1 MMILLN
7 PATGLAVNPTE
18 ISTMMIECIPLLRLV
33 ITMKGGFEL
42 QIRSCPAEGVNVE
55 QLHKKLLEAV

>member
-1 MMILLN
+1 M
-7 PATGLAVNPTE
+7 NPTE
-18 ISTMMIECIPLLRLV
+18 LSTMMIERNPMFRLV

-42 QIRSCPAEGVNVE
+42 QIRNCPAEGVNVE